1 MKVIVFGGTGTIGRL
16 VVAQAVDQ
24 DHEVTLLTRNR
35 ALVGA
40 TDPRVH
46 VVEGDVFDARAI
58 APVIAGHDAVVVTL
72 GGGRKGGVR
81 ARGTAAVI
89 EAMRVN
95 GVRRLVV
102 LSLIGVGD
110 SREQLNF
117 FWKRLMFGLLLRG
130 AYADHVEQE
139 RLTRASG
146 LDWTIVRP
154 GSFTDGP
161 RTGSYRRG
169 FGPQEKTTLK
179 VSRADVAEFV
189 VEQLTDETW
198 LRQAPSLAYARTS
211 ALVGGAREG

>member
-16 VVAQAVDQ
+16 VVEQAVEQ
-24 DHEVTLLTRNR
+24 GHEVTLLTRNR
-35 ALVGA
+35 ALVGP

-81 ARGTAAVI
+81 ARGTAAII
-89 EAMRVN
+89 EAMRAT

-102 LSLIGVGD
+102 QSTIGVGD

-189 VEQLTDETW
+189 VEQLTDDTW
-198 LRQAPSLAYARTS
+198 LRQAPSLAYA
-211 ALVGGAREG
+211 

>member
-1 MKVIVFGGTGTIGRL
+1 MKVIVFGGTGSIGRL
-16 VVAQAVDQ
+16 VVEQAIEQGD
-24 DHEVTLLTRNR
+24 DVTLFTRDR
-35 ALVGA
+35 AAVGRP
-40 TDPRVH
+40 DPRVH
-46 VVEGDVFDARAI
+46 VVEGNVFDAQAL
-58 APVIAGHDAVVVTL
+58 APVVAGHDAVVITL

-81 ARGTAAVI
+81 ARGTAAII
-89 EAMRVN
+89 EAMQATE
-95 GVRRLVV
+95 VRRLVV
-102 LSLIGVGD
+102 QSTIGVGD

-139 RLTRASG
+139 RQTRASG

-189 VEQLTDETW
+189 VEQLTDDTW
-198 LRQAPSLAYARTS
+198 LRQAPSLAYA
-211 ALVGGAREG
+211 

>member
-16 VVAQAVDQ
+16 VVEQAVEQ

-35 ALVGA
+35 ALVGPP
-40 TDPRVH
+40 DPRVD
-46 VVEGDVFDARAI
+46 VVQGDVFDARAI

-81 ARGTAAVI
+81 ARGTAAII
-89 EAMRVN
+89 EAMRAT

-102 LSLIGVGD
+102 QSLIGVGD

-130 AYADHVEQE
+130 AFADHVEQE

-169 FGPQEKTTLK
+169 FGPREKTTLK

-189 VEQLTDETW
+189 VEQLTDDTW
-198 LRQAPSLAYARTS
+198 LRKAPSLAYA
-211 ALVGGAREG
+211 

>member
-16 VVAQAVDQ
+16 VVEQAVEQ
-24 DHEVTLLTRNR
+24 GHEVTLLTRNR
-35 ALVGA
+35 ALVGPP
-40 TDPRVH
+40 DPRVH

-81 ARGTAAVI
+81 ARGTAAII
-89 EAMRVN
+89 EAMRAT

-189 VEQLTDETW
+189 VEQLTDDTW
-198 LRQAPSLAYARTS
+198 LRQAPSLA
-211 ALVGGAREG
+211 

>member
-16 VVAQAVDQ
+16 VVQQAVEQ
-24 DHEVTLLTRNR
+24 DHEVTLLTRNPS
-35 ALVGA
+35 LVGP

-58 APVIAGHDAVVVTL
+58 APVIAGQDAVVVTL

-81 ARGTAAVI
+81 ARGTAAII
-89 EAMRVN
+89 EAMRAT

-198 LRQAPSLAYARTS
+198 LRQAPSLAYAS
-211 ALVGGAREG
+211 GLS

>member
-1 MKVIVFGGTGTIGRL
+1 MKVIVFGGTGSIGRL
-16 VVAQAVDQ
+16 VVEQAIEQGD
-24 DHEVTLLTRNR
+24 DVTLFTRDR
-35 ALVGA
+35 AAVGQP
-40 TDPRVH
+40 DPRVH
-46 VVEGDVFDARAI
+46 VVEGNVFDAQAL
-58 APVIAGHDAVVVTL
+58 APVVAGHDAVVITL

-81 ARGTAAVI
+81 ARGTAAII
-89 EAMRVN
+89 EAMRATE
-95 GVRRLVV
+95 VRRLVV
-102 LSLIGVGD
+102 QSTIGVGD

-139 RLTRASG
+139 RQTRASG

-189 VEQLTDETW
+189 VEQLTDDTW
-198 LRQAPSLAYARTS
+198 LRQAPSLAYA
-211 ALVGGAREG
+211 

>member
-16 VVAQAVDQ
+16 VVQQAVEQ
-24 DHEVTLLTRNR
+24 DHEVTLLTRNPS
-35 ALVGA
+35 LVGP

-58 APVIAGHDAVVVTL
+58 APVIAGQDAVVVTL

-81 ARGTAAVI
+81 ARGTAAII
-89 EAMRVN
+89 EAMRAT

-110 SREQLNF
+110 SREQLNV

-198 LRQAPSLAYARTS
+198 LRQAPSLAYA
-211 ALVGGAREG
+211 

>member
-1 MKVIVFGGTGTIGRL
+1 MKVIVFGGTGSIGRL
-16 VVAQAVDQ
+16 VVEQAIEQGD
-24 DHEVTLLTRNR
+24 DVTLFTRDR
-35 ALVGA
+35 AAVRQP
-40 TDPRVH
+40 DPRVH
-46 VVEGDVFDARAI
+46 VVEGNVFDAQAL
-58 APVIAGHDAVVVTL
+58 APVLAGHDAVVITL

-81 ARGTAAVI
+81 ARGTAAII
-89 EAMRVN
+89 EAMRATE
-95 GVRRLVV
+95 VRRLVV
-102 LSLIGVGD
+102 QSTIGVGD

-139 RLTRASG
+139 RQTRASG

-189 VEQLTDETW
+189 VEQLTDDTW
-198 LRQAPSLAYARTS
+198 LRQAPSLAYA
-211 ALVGGAREG
+211 

>member
-16 VVAQAVDQ
+16 VVQQAVEQ
-24 DHEVTLLTRNR
+24 DHEVTLLTRSPS
-35 ALVGA
+35 LVA
-40 TDPRVH
+40 PPDPRVH
-46 VVEGDVFDARAI
+46 VIEGDVFDARAI
-58 APVIAGHDAVVVTL
+58 APAIAGQDAVVVTL

-81 ARGTAAVI
+81 ARGTAAII
-89 EAMRVN
+89 EAMRAT

-198 LRQAPSLAYARTS
+198 LRQAPSLAYA
-211 ALVGGAREG
+211 

>member
-16 VVAQAVDQ
+16 VVQQAVEQ
-24 DHEVTLLTRNR
+24 GHEVTLLTRNPS
-35 ALVGA
+35 LVGPP
-40 TDPRVH
+40 DGRVR
-46 VVEGDVFDARAI
+46 VVEGDVFDARGI
-58 APVIAGHDAVVVTL
+58 APVIAGQDAVVVTL

-81 ARGTAAVI
+81 AKGTAAII
-89 EAMRVN
+89 EAMRAT
-95 GVRRLVV
+95 GVGRLVV
-102 LSLIGVGD
+102 QSTIGVGD
-110 SREQLNF
+110 SREHLNF

-146 LDWTIVRP
+146 LDWTVVRP

-189 VEQLTDETW
+189 VEQLTDGTW
-198 LRQAPSLAYARTS
+198 LRQTPSLAYA
-211 ALVGGAREG
+211 

>member
-16 VVAQAVDQ
+16 VVEQAAEQ
-24 DHEVTLLTRNR
+24 GHEVTLLTRNR
-35 ALVGA
+35 ALVGPP
-40 TDPRVH
+40 DPRVH

-81 ARGTAAVI
+81 ARGTAAII
-89 EAMRVN
+89 EAMRATE
-95 GVRRLVV
+95 VRRLVV

-146 LDWTIVRP
+146 VDWTIVRP

-189 VEQLTDETW
+189 VEQLTDDTW
-198 LRQAPSLAYARTS
+198 LRQAPSLAYA
-211 ALVGGAREG
+211 

>member
-1 MKVIVFGGTGTIGRL
+1 MKVIVFGGTGTVGRL
-16 VVAQAVDQ
+16 VVEQAVEQ

-35 ALVGA
+35 ALAGPPPA
-40 TDPRVH
+40 RVH

-81 ARGTAAVI
+81 ARGTAAII
-89 EAMRVN
+89 EAMRTS

-102 LSLIGVGD
+102 QSTLGVGD

-154 GSFTDGP
+154 SSFTDGP

-169 FGPQEKTTLK
+169 FGPQEKTALK

-189 VEQLTDETW
+189 VEQLTDDTW
-198 LRQAPSLAYARTS
+198 LRKAPSLAYA
-211 ALVGGAREG
+211 

>member
-1 MKVIVFGGTGTIGRL
+1 MKVIVFGGTGSIGRL
-16 VVAQAVDQ
+16 VVAQAVEQ
-24 DHEVTLLTRNR
+24 DHEVTLITRNR
-35 ALVGA
+35 ALVGKA
-40 TDPRVH
+40 DPRVH

-58 APVIAGHDAVVVTL
+58 APLIAGHDAVVVTL

-81 ARGTAAVI
+81 ARGTAAII
-89 EAMRVN
+89 EAMRAT

-146 LDWTIVRP
+146 LDWTIARP

-198 LRQAPSLAYARTS
+198 LRQSPSLAYA
-211 ALVGGAREG
+211 

>member
-16 VVAQAVDQ
+16 VVEQAAEQ
-24 DHEVTLLTRNR
+24 GHEVTLLTRNR
-35 ALVGA
+35 ALVGPP
-40 TDPRVH
+40 DPRVH

-81 ARGTAAVI
+81 ARGTAAII
-89 EAMRVN
+89 EAMRATE
-95 GVRRLVV
+95 VRRLVV

-110 SREQLNF
+110 SRQQLNF

-189 VEQLTDETW
+189 VEQLTDDTW
-198 LRQAPSLAYARTS
+198 LRQAPSLAYA
-211 ALVGGAREG
+211 

>member
-1 MKVIVFGGTGTIGRL
+1 MKVIVFGGTGSIGRL
-16 VVAQAVDQ
+16 VVEQAIEQGD
-24 DHEVTLLTRNR
+24 DVTLFTRDR
-35 ALVGA
+35 TAVGHP
-40 TDPRVH
+40 DPRVH
-46 VVEGDVFDARAI
+46 VVEGNVFDAQAL
-58 APVIAGHDAVVVTL
+58 APVVAGHDAVVITL

-81 ARGTAAVI
+81 ARGTAAII
-89 EAMRVN
+89 EAMQATE
-95 GVRRLVV
+95 VRRLVV
-102 LSLIGVGD
+102 QSTLGVGD

-139 RLTRASG
+139 RQTRASG

-189 VEQLTDETW
+189 VEQLTDDTW
-198 LRQAPSLAYARTS
+198 LRQAPSLAYA
-211 ALVGGAREG
+211 

>member
-16 VVAQAVDQ
+16 VVEQAAEQ
-24 DHEVTLLTRNR
+24 GHEVTLLTRNR
-35 ALVGA
+35 ALVGPP
-40 TDPRVH
+40 DPRVH

-81 ARGTAAVI
+81 ARGTAAII
-89 EAMRVN
+89 EAMRAT

-102 LSLIGVGD
+102 QSLIGVGD

-130 AYADHVEQE
+130 AFADHVEQE

-169 FGPQEKTTLK
+169 FGPQEKTSLK

-189 VEQLTDETW
+189 VEQLTDDTW
-198 LRQAPSLAYARTS
+198 LRKAPSQAYA
-211 ALVGGAREG
+211 

>member
-16 VVAQAVDQ
+16 VVQQAVEQ
-24 DHEVTLLTRNR
+24 DHEVTLLTRNPS
-35 ALVGA
+35 LVGPP
-40 TDPRVH
+40 DPRVH
-46 VVEGDVFDARAI
+46 VIEGNVFDARPI

-81 ARGTAAVI
+81 ARGTAAII
-89 EAMRVN
+89 EAMRAT

-102 LSLIGVGD
+102 QSLIGVGD

-130 AYADHVEQE
+130 AFADHVEQE

-161 RTGSYRRG
+161 RTGRYRRG
-169 FGPQEKTTLK
+169 FGPQEKTSLK

-189 VEQLTDETW
+189 VEQLTDDTW
-198 LRQAPSLAYARTS
+198 LGRAPSLAYA
-211 ALVGGAREG
+211 

>member
-1 MKVIVFGGTGTIGRL
+1 MKVIVFGGTGTVGRL
-16 VVAQAVDQ
+16 VVEQAVEQ
-24 DHEVTLLTRNR
+24 GHEVTLLTRDR
-35 ALVGA
+35 TRVGPPPA
-40 TDPRVH
+40 RVH

-81 ARGTAAVI
+81 ARGTAAII
-89 EAMRVN
+89 EAMRAT
-95 GVRRLVV
+95 GVRRLIVQ
-102 LSLIGVGD
+102 SLIGVGD

-161 RTGSYRRG
+161 RTGRYRRG
-169 FGPQEKTTLK
+169 FGPQEKTSLK

-189 VEQLTDETW
+189 VEQLTDDTW
-198 LRQAPSLAYARTS
+198 VRQAPSLAYA
-211 ALVGGAREG
+211 

>member
-1 MKVIVFGGTGTIGRL
+1 MGPP
-16 VVAQAVDQ
+16 
-24 DHEVTLLTRNR
+24 
-35 ALVGA
+35 
-40 TDPRVH
+40 DPRVH

-81 ARGTAAVI
+81 ARGTAAII
-89 EAMRVN
+89 EAMRATE
-95 GVRRLVV
+95 VRRLVV

-189 VEQLTDETW
+189 VEQLTDDTW
-198 LRQAPSLAYARTS
+198 LRQAPSLAYA
-211 ALVGGAREG
+211 

>member
-16 VVAQAVDQ
+16 VVQQAVEQ
-24 DHEVTLLTRNR
+24 DHEVTLLTRNPS
-35 ALVGA
+35 LVGP

-81 ARGTAAVI
+81 ARGTAAII
-89 EAMRVN
+89 EAMRATE
-95 GVRRLVV
+95 VRRLVV

-189 VEQLTDETW
+189 VEQLTDDTW
-198 LRQAPSLAYARTS
+198 LRQAPSLAYA
-211 ALVGGAREG
+211 

>member
-1 MKVIVFGGTGTIGRL
+1 MKVIVFGGTGTVGRL
-16 VVAQAVDQ
+16 VVEQAVEQ
-24 DHEVTLLTRNR
+24 GHEVTLLTRDR
-35 ALVGA
+35 ARVGPPPA
-40 TDPRVH
+40 RVH

-81 ARGTAAVI
+81 ARGTAAII
-89 EAMRVN
+89 EAMRAT
-95 GVRRLVV
+95 GARRLVV
-102 LSLIGVGD
+102 QSLIGVGD

-130 AYADHVEQE
+130 AFADHVQQE

-169 FGPQEKTTLK
+169 FGPQEKTSLK

-189 VEQLTDETW
+189 VEQLTDDTW
-198 LRQAPSLAYARTS
+198 LRKAPSQAYA
-211 ALVGGAREG
+211 

>member
-16 VVAQAVDQ
+16 VVEQAVEQ
-24 DHEVTLLTRNR
+24 DHEVTLLTRNPS
-35 ALVGA
+35 LVGPP
-40 TDPRVH
+40 DPRVH

-81 ARGTAAVI
+81 ARGTAAII
-89 EAMRVN
+89 EAMRAT

-102 LSLIGVGD
+102 QSLIGVGD

-146 LDWTIVRP
+146 LEWTIVRP

-169 FGPQEKTTLK
+169 FGPQEKTSLK

-189 VEQLTDETW
+189 VEQLTDDTW
-198 LRQAPSLAYARTS
+198 LRKAPSQAYA
-211 ALVGGAREG
+211 

>member
-16 VVAQAVDQ
+16 VVQQAVEQ
-24 DHEVTLLTRNR
+24 DHEVTLLTRNPS
-35 ALVGA
+35 LVGP

-58 APVIAGHDAVVVTL
+58 APVIAGQDAVVVTL

-81 ARGTAAVI
+81 ARGTAAII
-89 EAMRVN
+89 EAMRAT

-146 LDWTIVRP
+146 LDWTIARP

-189 VEQLTDETW
+189 VEQLTDDTW
-198 LRQAPSLAYARTS
+198 LRQAPSLAYA
-211 ALVGGAREG
+211 

>member
-1 MKVIVFGGTGTIGRL
+1 MKVIVFGGTGTVGRL
-16 VVAQAVDQ
+16 VVEQAVEQ
-24 DHEVTLLTRNR
+24 GHEVTLLTRDR
-35 ALVGA
+35 ARVGPPPA
-40 TDPRVH
+40 RVH

-81 ARGTAAVI
+81 ARGTAAII
-89 EAMRVN
+89 EAMRAT

-102 LSLIGVGD
+102 QSLIGVGD

-130 AYADHVEQE
+130 AFADHVEQE

-169 FGPQEKTTLK
+169 FGPQEKTSLK

-189 VEQLTDETW
+189 VEQLTDDTW
-198 LRQAPSLAYARTS
+198 LRKAPSQAYA
-211 ALVGGAREG
+211 

>member
-16 VVAQAVDQ
+16 VVEQAVEEG
-24 DHEVTLLTRNR
+24 HEVTMLTRNR
-35 ALVGA
+35 ARVGPPH
-40 TDPRVH
+40 PRVH

-81 ARGTAAVI
+81 ARGTAAII
-89 EAMRVN
+89 EAMRTT
-95 GVRRLVV
+95 GVRRLLV

-139 RLTRASG
+139 RLTRVSR

-161 RTGSYRRG
+161 RTGTYRRG

-198 LRQAPSLAYARTS
+198 LRQAPSLAYA
-211 ALVGGAREG
+211 

>member
-16 VVAQAVDQ
+16 VVEQAAEQ
-24 DHEVTLLTRNR
+24 GHEVTLLTRNR
-35 ALVGA
+35 ALVG
-40 TDPRVH
+40 TPDPRVH

-81 ARGTAAVI
+81 ARGTAAII
-89 EAMRVN
+89 EAMRATE
-95 GVRRLVV
+95 VRRLVV

-189 VEQLTDETW
+189 VEQLTDDTW
-198 LRQAPSLAYARTS
+198 LRQAPSLAYA
-211 ALVGGAREG
+211 

>member
-1 MKVIVFGGTGTIGRL
+1 M
-16 VVAQAVDQ
+16 
-24 DHEVTLLTRNR
+24 
-35 ALVGA
+35 
-40 TDPRVH
+40 
-46 VVEGDVFDARAI
+46 
-58 APVIAGHDAVVVTL
+58 
-72 GGGRKGGVR
+72 
-81 ARGTAAVI
+81 
-89 EAMRVN
+89 
-95 GVRRLVV
+95 

-189 VEQLTDETW
+189 VEQLTDDTW
-198 LRQAPSLAYARTS
+198 LRQAPSLAYA
-211 ALVGGAREG
+211 

>member
-1 MKVIVFGGTGTIGRL
+1 MKIIVFGGTGSIGRL
-16 VVAQAVDQ
+16 VVEQAIEQGD
-24 DHEVTLLTRNR
+24 DVTLFTRDR
-35 ALVGA
+35 AAVGRP
-40 TDPRVH
+40 DPRVH
-46 VVEGDVFDARAI
+46 VVEGNVFDAQAL
-58 APVIAGHDAVVVTL
+58 APVVAGHDAVVITL

-81 ARGTAAVI
+81 ARGTAAII
-89 EAMRVN
+89 EAMQATE
-95 GVRRLVV
+95 VRRLVV
-102 LSLIGVGD
+102 QSTIGVGD

-139 RLTRASG
+139 RQTRASG

-189 VEQLTDETW
+189 VEQLTDDTW
-198 LRQAPSLAYARTS
+198 LRQAPSLAYA
-211 ALVGGAREG
+211 

>member
-1 MKVIVFGGTGTIGRL
+1 MKVIVFGGTGTVGRL
-16 VVAQAVDQ
+16 VVEEAIDQ
-24 DHEVTLLTRNR
+24 GHEVTLLTRDR
-35 ALVGA
+35 ARVGPPR
-40 TDPRVH
+40 TRVH

-81 ARGTAAVI
+81 ARGTAAII
-89 EAMRVN
+89 EAMRAT

-102 LSLIGVGD
+102 QSLIGVGD

-130 AYADHVEQE
+130 AFADHVEQE

-189 VEQLTDETW
+189 VEQLTDDTW
-198 LRQAPSLAYARTS
+198 LRQAPSLAYA
-211 ALVGGAREG
+211 